1 MAENNGSILS
11 EELMLRC
18 RERAP
23 VYDLENRFC
32 QEDFDELKEAGYL
45 KMVVPK
51 EMGGHG
57 MSMAEVM
64 METRRLANYAPATA
78 LAINMHTYWTGVASD
93 VRKSGDDSLNW
104 ILEEA
109 AAGEV
114 FAAGHSESGNTVP
127 VLLSTTTAEKVD
139 GGYKFTGRKGFGS
152 LGPVW
157 TRYGIHGIDTS
168 DSDNPKIIHGF
179 LPRDAEGYEIKD
191 NWDVLGMRATRSD
204 DTVLDGAFVPDHY
217 IGRIVPA
224 GAAGVDLFVL
234 GIFAWALIGFA
245 NVYYALAGRVA
256 ELTFEQLKNK
266 TGPGMLRTMAYHPE
280 VQHGVAD
287 MVLALE
293 GMGPQ
298 LDKVAQDWSDGVD
311 YGPAWVIKIVS
322 AKYNVVEA
330 AWRAVDTAM
339 DVSGGYGMF
348 KKNEV
353 ERLYRDCR
361 AGRFHPA
368 SSALTHELIAK
379 GTLGIDPDE
388 QPRWG

>member
-1 MAENNGSILS
+1 MAEKNGSILS
-11 EELMLRC
+11 EEILERC
-18 RERAP
+18 LERAP

-45 KMVVPK
+45 KIAVPK

-57 MSMAEVM
+57 MSLAKVA
-64 METRRLANYAPATA
+64 METRRLAYYAPATA
-78 LAINMHTYWTGVASD
+78 LAINMHIYWTGVAAD
-93 VRKSGDDSLNW
+93 LRNSGDDSLNW
-104 ILEEA
+104 MLEEA

-127 VLLSTTTAEKVD
+127 VLLSTTNAEKVD

-157 TRYGIHGIDTS
+157 TRYGLHGIDTS
-168 DSDNPKIIHGF
+168 DPDNPMIIHGF
-179 LPRDAEGYEIKD
+179 LPRDAEGYKIMD
-191 NWDVLGMRATRSD
+191 NWDVMGMRATRSD
-204 DTVLDGAFVPDHY
+204 DTVLDGAFVPDRY
-217 IGRIVPA
+217 IARIVPA
-224 GAAGVDLFVL
+224 GAAGVDQFVL

-245 NVYYALAGRVA
+245 NIYHALANRVA
-256 ELTFEQLKNK
+256 ELTFEQLKK
-266 TGPGMLRTMAYHPE
+266 KSGPGLTRTMAYHPE

-330 AWRAVDTAM
+330 AWRVVDTAM

-368 SSALTHELIAK
+368 SSVLTHELVAK
-379 GTLGIDPDE
+379 GILGIDPDE

>member
-11 EELMLRC
+11 EELLLRC

-64 METRRLANYAPATA
+64 METRRLAYYAPATA
-78 LAINMHTYWTGVASD
+78 LAINMHNYWTGVAAD

-168 DSDNPKIIHGF
+168 DPDNPKIIHGF

-204 DTVLDGAFVPDHY
+204 DTVLDGALVPDHY

-245 NVYYALAGRVA
+245 NVYHALAHRVA
-256 ELTFEQLKNK
+256 ELTFEQVKNK

-280 VQHGVAD
+280 IQHGVAD

-330 AWRAVDTAM
+330 AWRVVDTAM